1 MEFFLHKNA
10 TPDGLTAAGFSHQYR
25 NKYTL
30 RKNLYKDSIYIIIYI
45 DLDEPKETIE
55 WYVMDAYKAAC
66 YDPFYYNPNQCRN
79 LVLEKVQRQFKK
91 LITDLKKRELLYK
104 KKEGDNTH
112 EDI

>member
-1 MEFFLHKNA
+1 MEFFLHKNV
-10 TPDGLTAAGFSHQYR
+10 TPDGLTAAGFSRQYS

-45 DLDEPKETIE
+45 DLDEPKESIE

-66 YDPFYYNPNQCRN
+66 YDPFYYNPNRCRN

-91 LITDLKKRELLYK
+91 LIADLKKRELLYR

-112 EDI
+112 AD